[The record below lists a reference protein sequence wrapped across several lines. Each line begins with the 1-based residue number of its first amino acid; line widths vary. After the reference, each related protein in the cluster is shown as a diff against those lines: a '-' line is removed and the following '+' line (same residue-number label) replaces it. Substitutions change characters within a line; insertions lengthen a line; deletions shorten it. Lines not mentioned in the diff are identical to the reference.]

1 MRPRVLAS
9 ATVAD
14 AGYDVAI
21 VARAPGPLRTESGLT
36 VVADDLG
43 SVREIDTLVV
53 PGGSGVHA
61 ATADHDLIDTLAV
74 LASRSR
80 RVVGVCSGA
89 FLLAAMGQLDG
100 RRATTHWARAD
111 HLARQHPTI
120 DVDTDAI
127 WVRDGNVWTSAGVTA
142 GIDVALAL
150 VEDDVGVEVA
160 ETVARW
166 LVMFLR
172 RPGGQSQFAGPVWR
186 RARLEPV
193 RRAQDLIDT
202 EPGGDHRVGVLAAR
216 VAMSERHF
224 LRRFTAETGCTPAR
238 YVAQARVEAARHELE
253 TTDDTLPPSPR
264 GSVSAPRSRC
274 AGRSS
279 NISRPHPT
287 TTAGASAGASRTGVI
302 PHDHAIDHHRHPVV
316 PGLHG
321 ARRHRAVRG
330 AQPHP
335 RARGRVR
342 RARAR
347 RGPFGQRD
355 PRYRDRDHV
364 RGGSVARGR
373 RVPRRPRHPG
383 LVDDER
389 VLDWLRKAHETTT
402 YTTSVCTGSL
412 LLAAAGLLEG
422 LTATTHWVARD
433 LLPKYGA
440 IVSEDRVV
448 EHLDQRIITAAGVS
462 SGIDMALRL
471 VELLAD
477 RTAAEAVQLMIEY
490 DPQPPFDAGALHKA
504 GDHVLTRA
512 GEYSAAPALM
522 HPSV

>member
-1 MRPRVLAS
+1 MTRHRPAARRVAIVAFPGVQAIDITGPHEVFAGATRVLAS

-14 AGYDVAI
+14 GGYDVAI
-21 VARAPGPLRTESGLT
+21 VSRAPGPLRTESGLT

-89 FLLAAMGQLDG
+89 FVLAAMGQLDG

-111 HLARQHPTI
+111 QLARQHPTI

-186 RARLEPV
+186 PRARLEPV

-202 EPGGDHRVGVLAAR
+202 EPSGDHRVGVLAAR

-253 TTDDTLPPSPR
+253 TTDDTVAAIATRVGFGTSESMRRTFIQHLKTPPDDYRRRFSR
-264 GSVSAPRSRC
+264 RLENRS
-274 AGRSS
+274 
-279 NISRPHPT
+279 HP
-287 TTAGASAGASRTGVI
+287 A
-302 PHDHAIDHHRHPVV
+302 
-316 PGLHG
+316 
-321 ARRHRAVRG
+321 
-330 AQPHP
+330 
-335 RARGRVR
+335 
-342 RARAR
+342 
-347 RGPFGQRD
+347 
-355 PRYRDRDHV
+355 
-364 RGGSVARGR
+364 
-373 RVPRRPRHPG
+373 
-383 LVDDER
+383 
-389 VLDWLRKAHETTT
+389 
-402 YTTSVCTGSL
+402 
-412 LLAAAGLLEG
+412 
-422 LTATTHWVARD
+422 
-433 LLPKYGA
+433 
-440 IVSEDRVV
+440 
-448 EHLDQRIITAAGVS
+448 
-462 SGIDMALRL
+462 
-471 VELLAD
+471 
-477 RTAAEAVQLMIEY
+477 
-490 DPQPPFDAGALHKA
+490 
-504 GDHVLTRA
+504 
-512 GEYSAAPALM
+512 
-522 HPSV
+522 